1 MGTHRIVQCGGTELI
16 GPNCQSSTGGMA
28 KSAEDETTTFA
39 DMYNSM
45 SNAADDAL
53 GVRDVFPNGDED
65 EFDDRVSLLA
75 FEDDPKKSGGQQ
87 LSQTA
92 RLGSILCC
100 VAGLRAACQVVLVAS
115 ETSIVPYFTANGV
128 PISVAGLVFMISP
141 VVCFG
146 LNSWVQQ
153 FSPSAL
159 ARYKEKRA
167 YIVVFTLAAVAVLIV
182 LTQLELIREKYGW
195 QNWLIATFVMFGLA
209 EVGIELLMRVGDAI
223 LLEASGE
230 ESLPHHV
237 VQVTDLFAAVGR
249 MGACLMGS
257 LPVENVFPIFHG
269 WDHMRSLFVVAT
281 VVLVGA
287 SATLVA
293 SMSKDPSSEE
303 TTKEHK
309 ESQSPRNTASATI
322 QTSGA
327 ALFTSMEGKLSDRG
341 NAALQLLWISTLIGR
356 MLVLELWLYW
366 TMWIGYDAMLPGT
379 SLRLGCLGLTVQG
392 LSSVLTGLALEWV
405 EHRVHDFRLTFF
417 GALLCTAASMSC
429 LAATQWSNSA
439 YLLLSFFSGCG
450 SAVLTH
456 SPRCITWRVL
466 AAEDV
471 LDQYNVYLR
480 LVDSGIP
487 ISRVAVA
494 LSGVIVWGFFDG
506 QVGWFFAFTGTL
518 ALVVLGVLVVAEF
531 HFGWLLEYTDKAKA
545 QPKKK
550 GNIGNH

>member
-1 MGTHRIVQCGGTELI
+1 MSEAVD
-16 GPNCQSSTGGMA
+16 NDSS
-28 KSAEDETTTFA
+28 FA

-53 GVRDVFPNGDED
+53 GVRDTFPNGDEGD
-65 EFDDRVSLLA
+65 DGDDRASLLA
-75 FEDDPKKSGGQQ
+75 FENARDTVGGNKPGQI
-87 LSQTA
+87 A
-92 RLGSILCC
+92 RMGSLLCC
-100 VAGLRAACQVVLVAS
+100 VAGLRAACQVLLVAS
-115 ETSIVPYFTANGV
+115 ETSIIPYFTANDV
-128 PISVAGLVFMISP
+128 PISAAGLVFMISP

-146 LNSWVQQ
+146 INSWVQQ

-159 ARYKEKRA
+159 VRYKDKRA
-167 YIVVFTLAAVAVLIV
+167 YIIVLTVAAAVVMIA
-182 LTQLELIREKYGW
+182 LTQLELVREKYGW
-195 QNWLIATFVMFGLA
+195 QNWLIATFMMFGLA
-209 EVGIELLMRVGDAI
+209 EVGVEMLMRVADAI

-230 ESLPHHV
+230 ESLSHHV

-249 MGACLMGS
+249 MGGYLMAA
-257 LPVENVFPIFHG
+257 LPVENVFPVFHG
-269 WDHMRSLFVVAT
+269 WDHMRSMFVAAT
-281 VVLVGA
+281 VVLIGA

-293 SMSKDPSSEE
+293 SMSRDHSGELHAGEKQ
-303 TTKEHK
+303 K
-309 ESQSPRNTASATI
+309 ESQSPRSAVSAAS
-322 QTSGA
+322 QPSGA
-327 ALFTSMEGKLSDRG
+327 AIFPSMEGKLSDRG

-356 MLVLELWLYW
+356 LLVLELWLYW

-379 SLRLGCLGLTVQG
+379 SLRLGCLGLAVQG

-417 GALLCTAASMSC
+417 GALVCTAASMSC
-429 LAATQWSNSA
+429 LAATQWSNPA
-439 YLLLSFFSGCG
+439 YLLLSFLSGCG
-450 SAVLTH
+450 SAVLSH

-480 LVDSGIP
+480 LLNSIVPISQVAVGLSGI
-487 ISRVAVA
+487 
-494 LSGVIVWGFFDG
+494 IVWIFFDG

-518 ALVVLGVLVVAEF
+518 ALVVFGVLVVAEF